1 MKAIERNKNIDIL
14 RGISIFLVL
23 IYHLE
28 IEIFNYT
35 IFKGG
40 YLGVDIFFL
49 ISGYLIT
56 SILYIK
62 SNDKKFN
69 YKNFLKRRFLRIFPA
84 YILLIFVTL
93 LFGCLILDPNQ
104 LLNLSNSATP
114 SILFISNIYFWN
126 FINDYFY
133 SNASSMPLL
142 HTWSLSVEIQYYIS
156 ISLIFI
162 IIKKI
167 NFNIKF
173 SLLIIGILSFLIA
186 LIFSVTEPYINFFGF
201 QSRMW
206 EFILGS
212 FIFFYKDKINLKINL
227 ITKYIIYVIIFTFVI
242 VFKETTPSL
251 ITLIFLIFISVLI
264 LNKNIYKE
272 TLDDKFFN
280 FFGLISYSLYIWH
293 YPIISFSEKFI
304 FEIDNLAKFFMF
316 LLSIFA
322 GFISFKLIEKKLNKN
337 TPKTYFIIFF
347 VMVTCFVLII
357 SITKNDGFPKRMNY
371 NELYSMDTSDVVG
384 GEELKSITKSI
395 ETNSTSYY
403 NIDSNFLVIGNSH
416 SVQAYQGFLFNTK
429 IYKNINFKNFHI
441 QISCLDETIL
451 FNSSDRCNQK
461 LNFKKDTKFLKS
473 VEDFRNSKYIL
484 LITRWTEEDLIAL
497 PGVIK
502 FLNSQNKKI
511 IIFNSVSDI
520 SKKKDYNK
528 FNDRQ
533 LTFIEKNHIKKNFPY
548 RNYLYLNKHYPTSE
562 DLIKMEKMYYLN
574 RSKNSVSINS
584 RLKIISKKLN
594 TNFFN
599 LDKFLCEDVIKRCKV
614 ITDNKRHI
622 MFDATGHMELTG
634 RKYLFKIIHKDFME
648 IINNNNF

>member
-1 MKAIERNKNIDIL
+1 MKPIEHNKNIDIL

-502 FLNSQNKKI
+502 FLNGQNKKI